1 MTRRHRTAKPRGAR
15 WATARLIYADLTTA
29 YLRGINQRLP
39 LAGGRLLWAVVGR
52 KWVRCCA
59 PVCNTKF
66 KLRRSE
72 WDQIPTREIRS

>member
-1 MTRRHRTAKPRGAR
+1 MTRRHRTVKPRGAR

-39 LAGGRLLWAVVGR
+39 LSGGRLLWAVVGLVGALLR
-52 KWVRCCA
+52 LSATPSLSCA
-59 PVCNTKF
+59 AA
-66 KLRRSE
+66 R